1 MGCLFMQEP
10 LGKVEQALQ
19 DAGPETGQRKKPD
32 MVDFEGRQRP
42 RLPSHP
48 DIDKSDLLRE
58 KETRQL

>member
-1 MGCLFMQEP
+1 M
-10 LGKVEQALQ
+10 EQALQ
-19 DAGPETGQRKKPD
+19 DAGPETGQRKKPE
-32 MVDFEGRQRP
+32 MVEFEGRQRP